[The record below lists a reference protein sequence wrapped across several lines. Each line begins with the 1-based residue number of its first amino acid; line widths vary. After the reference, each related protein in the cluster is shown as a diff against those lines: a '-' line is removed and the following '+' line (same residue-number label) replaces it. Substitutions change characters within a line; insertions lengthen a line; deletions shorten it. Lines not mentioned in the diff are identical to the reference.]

1 MKATRSSGNVFRDIG
16 FSETEA
22 ANLMARSQ
30 LIILIEKEIRRLNLT
45 QAQIAKKLGV
55 KPPRISELMNGRIEK
70 FSLDLL
76 VLYLSRLGKTV
87 EFHVTKKAA

>member
-16 FSETEA
+16 FSEEES
-22 ANLMARSQ
+22 ANLEARSR
-30 LIILIEKEIRRLNLT
+30 LMIVLEKEIRKLKMT
-45 QAQIAKKLGV
+45 QTQVAKIIGV

-87 EFHVTKKAA
+87 EFHVIKKAA

>member
-16 FSETEA
+16 FSEEES
-22 ANLMARSQ
+22 ANLEARSR
-30 LIILIEKEIRRLNLT
+30 LMIVLEKEIRRLKLT
-45 QAQIAKKLGV
+45 QSQVAKMLGV

-87 EFHVTKKAA
+87 EFHVIKKAA